1 MVCSWPWKFPQLF
14 ALPDSI
20 FSAQLDYI
28 RLTVWQWL
36 RLCEI
41 WPLRLCDCVSLSLWL
56 WDLCDYDCDCV
67 TFVTVSLWPP
77 EKIFPRNRSKT
88 RVPVAPAAREYPLE
102 LQNSHDHHD
111 GKCKIMMSV
120 IVSNLPGLWMSFR
133 QRGRWESW
141 RRRWWRGGCSSRRC
155 CRGTRGAGSPSP
167 SSHRSSGPA
176 RSAPRTGSWTLCRW
190 QLWYDGISK
199 CIMNKPP
206 MKFQLT
212 LACAATRR
220 WGRWWSGRWQ
230 GCTPASRNS

>member
-102 LQNSHDHHD
+102 LQTSHDNHD

-141 RRRWWRGGCSSRRC
+141 RRRWWRGGCASRRC
-155 CRGTRGAGSPSP
+155 CRGTRGGGSPSP
-167 SSHRSSGPA
+167 SPRKSSVLEH
-176 RSAPRTGSWTLCRW
+176 STPRTGSSTPCNGKFRILKSIIVNLKDPTLVCEGR
-190 QLWYDGISK
+190 
-199 CIMNKPP
+199 
-206 MKFQLT
+206 
-212 LACAATRR
+212 RR
-220 WGRWWSGRWQ
+220 WVRWW
-230 GCTPASRNS
+230 